1 MFFFFCFD
9 PYIAIIGDIVDS
21 RHASDRKE
29 VQIRLKTVLEEVNNA
44 YGNDIASKFMVTL
57 GDEFQGL
64 LKSGSPAMEI
74 LEKIEFA
81 MFPVKIRI
89 GVGVGSITTDI
100 DPNMPLGADGPAY
113 YCAREMINELRSL
126 EKKNRESR
134 SDILI
139 KIEDHA
145 EISSLINT
153 VFTLSAAIKSEWTNR
168 QREIIHLYGYS
179 GKTQKE
185 VADFLH
191 INQSNVQKALAGSN
205 YYAYRK
211 SMDTVTGILSGI
223 GGEKHV

>member
-1 MFFFFCFD
+1 MLFSFAFD

-21 RHASDRKE
+21 RHTSDRKE
-29 VQIRLKTVLEEVNNA
+29 VQIKLKTVLGEINGTYA
-44 YGNDIASKFMVTL
+44 NDIASKFMVTL

-64 LKSGSPAMEI
+64 LKSGSPVLQI

-81 MFPVKIRI
+81 MHPVKLRI
-89 GVGVGSITTDI
+89 GIGVGSITTDI
-100 DPNMPLGADGPAY
+100 DPMMPLGADGPAY
-113 YCAREMINELRSL
+113 YCAREMIDELQSL
-126 EKKNRESR
+126 EKKNRESP

-153 VFTLSAAIKSEWTNR
+153 VFTLSAAIKSDWTDR
-168 QREIIHLYGYS
+168 QREIIHLYG
-179 GKTQKE
+179 GRTQKE
-185 VADFLH
+185 VANLLQ

-223 GGEKHV
+223 GGEKYV